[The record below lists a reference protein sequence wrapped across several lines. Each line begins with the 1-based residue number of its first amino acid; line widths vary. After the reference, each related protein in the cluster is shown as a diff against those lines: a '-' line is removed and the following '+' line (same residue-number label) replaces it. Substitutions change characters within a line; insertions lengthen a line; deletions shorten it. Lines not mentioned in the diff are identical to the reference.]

1 MPHYSPASIG
11 DEPRIFCNGPR
22 RSQEVGLPIF
32 LQGLGGT
39 SVFFHPETNQRSK
52 KQPPS
57 PSASSAVHT
66 EIKTMSNVSA
76 NMVLISLVRPCA
88 PTLHGGSTQEAE
100 RPGRDF
106 AGPTL
111 EEHSNFDSTDS
122 TLPLPG
128 HRPGSARFILAGWP
142 LESEESRNPQVSGAE
157 GARQTQSRES
167 WKYSFVWR
175 MAV

>member
-1 MPHYSPASIG
+1 MQRTTQVAGSGAP
-11 DEPRIFCNGPR
+11 D
-22 RSQEVGLPIF
+22 
-32 LQGLGGT
+32 LQGVRGT
-39 SVFFHPETNQRSK
+39 SVLFHPETNQRSK

-76 NMVLISLVRPCA
+76 NMVLISLIRPCA
-88 PTLHGGSTQEAE
+88 PTLHGGESTQEAE

-128 HRPGSARFILAGWP
+128 HRPGTARFTLAGWP

-167 WKYSFVWR
+167 WKYSFVGGWR
-175 MAV
+175 CGGASTSSVVC